1 MRVIVEVGVSELED
15 RKHRGIG
22 DLKHDGI
29 VLAFHRSKEVVIVK
43 VTNGRIYKFKG
54 AMVRALVKTDNGM
67 RVVQTAQ
74 KLNGFAHDHELER
87 VSKKEVNEY
96 VQTVRDLR

>member
-1 MRVIVEVGVSELED
+1 
-15 RKHRGIG
+15 
-22 DLKHDGI
+22 
-29 VLAFHRSKEVVIVK
+29 
-43 VTNGRIYKFKG
+43 
-54 AMVRALVKTDNGM
+54 MVRALVKTDNGM

-96 VQTVRDLR
+96 VQTIRDLR

>member
-1 MRVIVEVGVSELED
+1 M
-15 RKHRGIG
+15 
-22 DLKHDGI
+22 
-29 VLAFHRSKEVVIVK
+29 K
-43 VTNGRIYKFKG
+43 VYNGRIYKFKG

-74 KLNGFAHDHELER
+74 KLNGFAHDHELEH

-96 VQTVRDLR
+96 VRKSLNTKDLRRAGGATRKSLTIKHLQTLLNYLYNFFSY

>member
-1 MRVIVEVGVSELED
+1 MKVI
-15 RKHRGIG
+15 
-22 DLKHDGI
+22 
-29 VLAFHRSKEVVIVK
+29 
-43 VTNGRIYKFKG
+43 NGRIYKFKG
-54 AMVRALVKTDNGM
+54 AMVRAIVKTDNGM

-87 VSKKEVNEY
+87 ASKNEVNEY

>member
-1 MRVIVEVGVSELED
+1 MGGASPPSKRKEKMKVI
-15 RKHRGIG
+15 
-22 DLKHDGI
+22 
-29 VLAFHRSKEVVIVK
+29 
-43 VTNGRIYKFKG
+43 NGRIYKFKG

-74 KLNGFAHDHELER
+74 KLNGFAHDHELVR
-87 VSKKEVNEY
+87 VSKNEVNEY

>member
-1 MRVIVEVGVSELED
+1 MGGASPPSKRKEKMKVI
-15 RKHRGIG
+15 
-22 DLKHDGI
+22 
-29 VLAFHRSKEVVIVK
+29 
-43 VTNGRIYKFKG
+43 NGRIYKFKG

-87 VSKKEVNEY
+87 VSKNEVNEY

>member
-1 MRVIVEVGVSELED
+1 MGGASPP
-15 RKHRGIG
+15 
-22 DLKHDGI
+22 
-29 VLAFHRSKEVVIVK
+29 SKKKEKMK
-43 VTNGRIYKFKG
+43 VYNGRIYKFKG

-87 VSKKEVNEY
+87 VSKNEVNEY
-96 VQTVRDLR
+96 VQTIRDLR